1 MKPGPDS
8 ETDVPRYFFDTH
20 DGAFHRDEDGTECAD
35 LDAVRREAMI
45 FLPEIARWEIPKDG
59 NQRAFTVLVRN
70 ESGAIVYTG
79 TLTYAGLTLNN
90 EAT

>member
-1 MKPGPDS
+1 MRGWLMKPGPDS

-59 NQRAFTVLVRN
+59 NQRAFTVLCPR
-70 ESGAIVYTG
+70 
-79 TLTYAGLTLNN
+79 
-90 EAT
+90 